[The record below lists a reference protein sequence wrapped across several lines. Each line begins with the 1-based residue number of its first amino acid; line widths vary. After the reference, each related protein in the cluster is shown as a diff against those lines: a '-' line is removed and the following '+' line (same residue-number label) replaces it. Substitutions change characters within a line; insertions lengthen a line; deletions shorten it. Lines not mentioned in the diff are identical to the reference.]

1 MSEMI
6 DDVAPGA
13 IEEPAAAAP
22 ECSVTYA
29 LNEEYTGFR
38 TVEMP
43 PAEEGGEPTTEQV
56 PTRSISVTFTDGAIT
71 HQREVNVCFDADG
84 AYDADATLV
93 RIGEVARGVEQK
105 IAAGVISAPA
115 D

>member
-1 MSEMI
+1 M
-6 DDVAPGA
+6 P
-13 IEEPAAAAP
+13 
-22 ECSVTYA
+22 VTFT
-29 LNEEYTGFR
+29 LDEEYTGFR

-43 PAEEGGEPTTEQV
+43 AAEGEETTTEQV
-56 PTRSISVTFTDGAIT
+56 ATRTVSVTFTDGTIT

-105 IAAGVISAPA
+105 IAAGVIAAPA
-115 D
+115 ADEAAA

>member
-1 MSEMI
+1 MSELIM
-6 DDVAPGA
+6 
-13 IEEPAAAAP
+13 EEPVVVEPA
-22 ECSVTYA
+22 CSVTYT

-38 TVEMP
+38 TVEVP
-43 PAEEGGEPTTEQV
+43 AAEEGAEPTTQEV
-56 PTRSISVTFTDGAIT
+56 PTRSISVTFTKGTIT

>member
-22 ECSVTYA
+22 ECSVTYT
-29 LNEEYTGFR
+29 LNEEFTGFR
-38 TVEMP
+38 TVEV
-43 PAEEGGEPTTEQV
+43 PATEEGGEPTTEEV
-56 PTRSISVTFTDGAIT
+56 ATRSISVTFTNGTIT